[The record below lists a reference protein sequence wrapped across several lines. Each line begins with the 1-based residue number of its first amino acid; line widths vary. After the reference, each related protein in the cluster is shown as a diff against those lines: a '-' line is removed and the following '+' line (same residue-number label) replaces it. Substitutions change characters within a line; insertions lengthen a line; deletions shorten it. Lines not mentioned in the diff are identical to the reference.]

1 MIIRPNNGIFQQSR
15 INIMVSSALPK
26 IQQFVESKSAQQSFF
41 VKTYPS
47 TLQPLIIALNKKGH
61 LANEQATRNY
71 HRLILLF
78 SSVR

>member
-41 VKTYPS
+41 EKTYPS
-47 TLQPLIIALNKKGH
+47 TLQLTLPSMVRGREK
-61 LANEQATRNY
+61 ETR
-71 HRLILLF
+71 
-78 SSVR
+78 